1 VRVTDDDGSP
11 AIATLSATVVNL
23 APEVNAESDQPVN
36 LGDPVTVN
44 ADFTDKGI
52 LDIHTATINWGGGSI
67 EPQTVIESNG
77 AGTFT
82 GSHIYAW
89 PDSYEVT
96 VTVTDKDLGEGSCV
110 FTVEVL
116 PIPEVMVE
124 CLCDDVDTIDL
135 SKGTEKSLNASLDTA
150 TKVLE
155 DSNPKNDVAAI
166 NALEA
171 LINKIEAQRGKKMLE
186 ADANA
191 LIAKARDIIAVLS
204 GET

>member
-1 VRVTDDDGSP
+1 M
-11 AIATLSATVVNL
+11 
-23 APEVNAESDQPVN
+23 
-36 LGDPVTVN
+36 
-44 ADFTDKGI
+44 
-52 LDIHTATINWGGGSI
+52 
-67 EPQTVIESNG
+67 
-77 AGTFT
+77 
-82 GSHIYAW
+82 
-89 PDSYEVT
+89 
-96 VTVTDKDLGEGSCV
+96 

-135 SKGTEKSLNASLDTA
+135 PKGTEKSLNASLDTT

-171 LINKIEAQRGKKMLE
+171 FINKIEAQRGKKMLE

-191 LIAKARDIIAVLS
+191 LIAKTRDIIAVLS